1 MEAPTRLWPTA
12 LHVITPEADVRSPMW
27 QKMWERAG
35 VPPASVQ
42 WTALDRAAQPGWQ
55 PPAGVDGL
63 LLLGEL
69 ALQQMMF
76 ESNLFRWRGR
86 TMRTYRFRTGMPMT
100 LLSTLRVT
108 DLLPRAQAGQVVD
121 QLANRPARFQGV
133 WVRDVQHAMA
143 TVGVYHHHEPQYLLN
158 PGQGDWQAWVRD
170 ALQGTTPLS
179 FDIETQYTPKG
190 IRSEAEDEETPIAE
204 GALLRIAFS
213 HTPYAGV
220 SVPWQQEYLEG
231 ITALLR
237 SARPKLGWNCPTPEH
252 KILTWDQRWVEAGTL
267 TVGDRLLAFD
277 EEIPGPGRRRR
288 YREATVVACE
298 RAQSPVMAVT
308 FDDGTVVKVTPE
320 HKWLVARGQ
329 ACNNARWVET
339 AALTPGCRIAQV
351 LDVWEDNTSRNAG
364 YLAGFFD
371 GEGALG
377 QFQVTASQNAGPLYE
392 HVKTVMAA
400 ERIPFKTCRSTTTG
414 KNHKVQKL
422 YVNGV
427 PQMLKF
433 LGTIRPQR
441 LLQNLAERHLGVFQT
456 KATRYRRVVSVE
468 ALGHREVVHLET
480 STHTYLLE
488 GFGAHNC
495 VAFDLPRLR
504 AEGIEVGGRVY
515 DYQDGWHLLQSDLP
529 KGLEWV
535 SSFYTDYAPWKHLSD
550 QSLAR
555 YAAIDVDVALQN
567 ARGIEADLRKAG
579 QWTLFERHVVDLMP
593 LLARAGRRGNRIDL
607 AYQADLVADMQAEK
621 GRLTDTAQ
629 AHVPRDLKPRT
640 TQATQPEPGIDHDVV
655 LVPATVKQCS
665 KCLQTIT
672 NKSAHLKGGKKNPCH
687 GADIQLVPGDKPTY
701 AIVEPFNLGSSAQL
715 ALYATA
721 HAHPV
726 GFNPKTKQ
734 PSMDKTQ
741 LEKLHKAV
749 GATHPVYGLALDYS
763 RVAKTLSTYIYQPD
777 AEGLIH
783 TQYVN
788 APSTGR
794 LASRN
799 YNLQNVGKRESNPWA
814 KKARRQIVAREGHIF
829 VQADSTSIEAVV
841 TGYLIGDPTFVEVAK
856 QSIHAYLTCKELGW
870 AFTPETIEQVKRE
883 HKALYNQFKTAV
895 YLLLYGGDPYL
906 MHMTNPELFPTKRS
920 AQDIQRKIFALM
932 PALPAW
938 QTRVREQAKREGVL
952 QSPWGYR
959 HHFYDVYTFKRDGQG
974 RITLDEQGAPEI
986 KLGQDAKRALAFIPQ
1001 NCAGAFCRDSLLQI
1015 GESSWGAYMPANV
1028 SVHDGYLLEVPEAMA
1043 DAAEAFLIKVL
1054 TRPVPE
1060 LGGLQIPCETD
1071 RGYNWADW
1079 SPDNPRGMRPGHKV
1093 LV

>member
-42 WTALDRAAQPGWQ
+42 WTALDRAVQPGWQ
-55 PPAGVDGL
+55 PPAGVEGL

-69 ALQQMMF
+69 ALQQMQF

-108 DLLPRAQAGQVVD
+108 DLLPRAQTGQVVD

-190 IRSEAEDEETPIAE
+190 IRSETEDDETPVAE
-204 GALLRIAFS
+204 GAMLRIAFS

-237 SARPKLGWNCPTPEH
+237 SARPKLGWNC
-252 KILTWDQRWVEAGTL
+252 L
-267 TVGDRLLAFD
+267 
-277 EEIPGPGRRRR
+277 
-288 YREATVVACE
+288 
-298 RAQSPVMAVT
+298 
-308 FDDGTVVKVTPE
+308 
-320 HKWLVARGQ
+320 
-329 ACNNARWVET
+329 
-339 AALTPGCRIAQV
+339 
-351 LDVWEDNTSRNAG
+351 
-364 YLAGFFD
+364 
-371 GEGALG
+371 
-377 QFQVTASQNAGPLYE
+377 
-392 HVKTVMAA
+392 
-400 ERIPFKTCRSTTTG
+400 
-414 KNHKVQKL
+414 
-422 YVNGV
+422 
-427 PQMLKF
+427 
-433 LGTIRPQR
+433 
-441 LLQNLAERHLGVFQT
+441 
-456 KATRYRRVVSVE
+456 
-468 ALGHREVVHLET
+468 
-480 STHTYLLE
+480 
-488 GFGAHNC
+488 
-495 VAFDLPRLR
+495 AFDLPRLR

-515 DYQDGWHLLQSDLP
+515 DYQDGWSLLQSDLP

-535 SSFYTDYAPWKHLSD
+535 SSFYTDYAPWKHLSE

-607 AYQADLVADMQAEK
+607 TYQAALVADMQAEK
-621 GRLTDTAQ
+621 GRLTDAAQ
-629 AHVPRDLKPRT
+629 AHVPRDLKPRA
-640 TQATQPEPGIDHDVV
+640 TQATLPEPGVDHDVV

-687 GADIQLVPGDKPTY
+687 GAEIQLVPGTKPTY
-701 AIVEPFNLGSSAQL
+701 AVIEPFNLGSSAQL
-715 ALYATA
+715 AVYATA
-721 HAHPV
+721 HTHPV

-799 YNLQNVGKRESNPWA
+799 YNLQNVGKRETNPWA
-814 KKARRQIVAREGHIF
+814 KKARRQIVARDGHIF

-920 AQDIQRKIFALM
+920 AHDIQRKIFALM

-974 RITLDEQGAPEI
+974 RITLDEQGVPEI

-1001 NCAGAFCRDSLLQI
+1001 NCAGAFCRDSLLRI

-1043 DAAEAFLIKVL
+1043 DAAEAFLVNVL

-1079 SPDNPRGMRPGHKV
+1079 SPDNPRGMRPGQKV
-1093 LV
+1093 HV

>member
-42 WTALDRAAQPGWQ
+42 WTALDRAVQPGWQ
-55 PPAGVDGL
+55 PPAGVEGL

-69 ALQQMMF
+69 ALQQMQF

-108 DLLPRAQAGQVVD
+108 DLLPRAQTGQVVD

-190 IRSEAEDEETPIAE
+190 IRSETEDDETPVAE
-204 GALLRIAFS
+204 GAMLRIAFS
-213 HTPYAGV
+213 HTPFAGV

-237 SARPKLGWNCPTPEH
+237 SARPKLGWNC
-252 KILTWDQRWVEAGTL
+252 L
-267 TVGDRLLAFD
+267 
-277 EEIPGPGRRRR
+277 
-288 YREATVVACE
+288 
-298 RAQSPVMAVT
+298 
-308 FDDGTVVKVTPE
+308 
-320 HKWLVARGQ
+320 
-329 ACNNARWVET
+329 
-339 AALTPGCRIAQV
+339 
-351 LDVWEDNTSRNAG
+351 
-364 YLAGFFD
+364 
-371 GEGALG
+371 
-377 QFQVTASQNAGPLYE
+377 
-392 HVKTVMAA
+392 
-400 ERIPFKTCRSTTTG
+400 
-414 KNHKVQKL
+414 
-422 YVNGV
+422 
-427 PQMLKF
+427 
-433 LGTIRPQR
+433 
-441 LLQNLAERHLGVFQT
+441 
-456 KATRYRRVVSVE
+456 
-468 ALGHREVVHLET
+468 
-480 STHTYLLE
+480 
-488 GFGAHNC
+488 
-495 VAFDLPRLR
+495 AFDLPRLR

-535 SSFYTDYAPWKHLSD
+535 SSFYTDYAPWKHLSE

-607 AYQADLVADMQAEK
+607 TYQAALVADMQAEK
-621 GRLTDTAQ
+621 GRLTDAAQ
-629 AHVPRDLKPRT
+629 THVPRDLKPRA
-640 TQATQPEPGIDHDVV
+640 TQATLPEPGVDHDVV
-655 LVPATVKQCS
+655 LVPATVKQCA

-687 GADIQLVPGDKPTY
+687 GAEIQLVPGTKPTY
-701 AIVEPFNLGSSAQL
+701 AVIEPFNLGSSAQL

-721 HAHPV
+721 HTHPV

-799 YNLQNVGKRESNPWA
+799 YNLQNVGKRETNPWA
-814 KKARRQIVAREGHIF
+814 KKARRQIVARDGHIF

-974 RITLDEQGAPEI
+974 RITLDEQGVPEI

-1001 NCAGAFCRDSLLQI
+1001 NCAGAFCRDSLLRI

-1043 DAAEAFLIKVL
+1043 DAAEAFLVKVL

-1079 SPDNPRGMRPGHKV
+1079 SPDNPRGMRPGQKV
-1093 LV
+1093 HV

>member
-42 WTALDRAAQPGWQ
+42 WTALDRAVQPGWQ
-55 PPAGVDGL
+55 PPAGVEGL

-69 ALQQMMF
+69 ALQQMQF

-108 DLLPRAQAGQVVD
+108 DLLPRAQTGQVVD

-190 IRSEAEDEETPIAE
+190 IRSETEDDETPVAE
-204 GALLRIAFS
+204 GAMLRIAFS
-213 HTPYAGV
+213 HTPFAGV

-237 SARPKLGWNCPTPEH
+237 SARPKLGWNC
-252 KILTWDQRWVEAGTL
+252 L
-267 TVGDRLLAFD
+267 
-277 EEIPGPGRRRR
+277 
-288 YREATVVACE
+288 
-298 RAQSPVMAVT
+298 
-308 FDDGTVVKVTPE
+308 
-320 HKWLVARGQ
+320 
-329 ACNNARWVET
+329 
-339 AALTPGCRIAQV
+339 
-351 LDVWEDNTSRNAG
+351 
-364 YLAGFFD
+364 
-371 GEGALG
+371 
-377 QFQVTASQNAGPLYE
+377 
-392 HVKTVMAA
+392 
-400 ERIPFKTCRSTTTG
+400 
-414 KNHKVQKL
+414 
-422 YVNGV
+422 
-427 PQMLKF
+427 
-433 LGTIRPQR
+433 
-441 LLQNLAERHLGVFQT
+441 
-456 KATRYRRVVSVE
+456 
-468 ALGHREVVHLET
+468 
-480 STHTYLLE
+480 
-488 GFGAHNC
+488 
-495 VAFDLPRLR
+495 AFDLPRLR

-535 SSFYTDYAPWKHLSD
+535 SSFYTDYAPWKHLSE

-607 AYQADLVADMQAEK
+607 TYQAALVADMQAEK
-621 GRLTDTAQ
+621 GRLTDAAQ
-629 AHVPRDLKPRT
+629 THVPRDLKPRA
-640 TQATQPEPGIDHDVV
+640 TQATLPEPGVDHDVV
-655 LVPATVKQCS
+655 LVPATVKQCA

-687 GADIQLVPGDKPTY
+687 GAEIQLVPGTKPTY
-701 AIVEPFNLGSSAQL
+701 AVIEPFNLGSSAQL

-721 HAHPV
+721 HTHPV

-799 YNLQNVGKRESNPWA
+799 YNLQNVGKRETNPWA
-814 KKARRQIVAREGHIF
+814 KKARRQIVARDGHIF

-920 AQDIQRKIFALM
+920 AHDIQRKIFALM

-974 RITLDEQGAPEI
+974 RITLDEQGVPEI

-1001 NCAGAFCRDSLLQI
+1001 NCAGAFCRDSLLRI

-1043 DAAEAFLIKVL
+1043 DAAEAFLVNVL

-1079 SPDNPRGMRPGHKV
+1079 SPDDNPRGMRPGQKV
-1093 LV
+1093 HV

>member
-1 MEAPTRLWPTA
+1 VEAPTRLWPTA

-42 WTALDRAAQPGWQ
+42 WTALDRAVQPGWQ
-55 PPAGVDGL
+55 PPAGVEGL

-69 ALQQMMF
+69 ALQQMQF

-108 DLLPRAQAGQVVD
+108 DLLPRAQTGQVVD

-190 IRSEAEDEETPIAE
+190 IRSETEDDETPVAE
-204 GALLRIAFS
+204 GAMLRIAFS
-213 HTPYAGV
+213 HTPFAGV

-237 SARPKLGWNCPTPEH
+237 SARPKLGWNC
-252 KILTWDQRWVEAGTL
+252 L
-267 TVGDRLLAFD
+267 
-277 EEIPGPGRRRR
+277 
-288 YREATVVACE
+288 
-298 RAQSPVMAVT
+298 
-308 FDDGTVVKVTPE
+308 
-320 HKWLVARGQ
+320 
-329 ACNNARWVET
+329 
-339 AALTPGCRIAQV
+339 
-351 LDVWEDNTSRNAG
+351 
-364 YLAGFFD
+364 
-371 GEGALG
+371 
-377 QFQVTASQNAGPLYE
+377 
-392 HVKTVMAA
+392 
-400 ERIPFKTCRSTTTG
+400 
-414 KNHKVQKL
+414 
-422 YVNGV
+422 
-427 PQMLKF
+427 
-433 LGTIRPQR
+433 
-441 LLQNLAERHLGVFQT
+441 
-456 KATRYRRVVSVE
+456 
-468 ALGHREVVHLET
+468 
-480 STHTYLLE
+480 
-488 GFGAHNC
+488 
-495 VAFDLPRLR
+495 AFDLPRLR

-535 SSFYTDYAPWKHLSD
+535 SSFYTDYAPWKHLSE

-607 AYQADLVADMQAEK
+607 TYQAALVADMQAEK
-621 GRLTDTAQ
+621 GRLTDAAQ
-629 AHVPRDLKPRT
+629 THVPRDLKPRA
-640 TQATQPEPGIDHDVV
+640 TQATLPEPGVDHDVV
-655 LVPATVKQCS
+655 LVPATVKQCA

-687 GADIQLVPGDKPTY
+687 GAEIQLVPGTKPTY
-701 AIVEPFNLGSSAQL
+701 AVIEPFNLGSSAQL
-715 ALYATA
+715 AVYATA
-721 HAHPV
+721 HTHPV

-749 GATHPVYGLALDYS
+749 GAAHPVYGLALDYS

-799 YNLQNVGKRESNPWA
+799 YNLQNVGKRETNPWA
-814 KKARRQIVAREGHIF
+814 KKARRQIVARDGHIF

-920 AQDIQRKIFALM
+920 AHDIQRKIFALM

-974 RITLDEQGAPEI
+974 RITLDEQGVPEI

-1001 NCAGAFCRDSLLQI
+1001 NCAGAFCRDSLLRI

-1043 DAAEAFLIKVL
+1043 DAAEAFLVNIL

-1079 SPDNPRGMRPGHKV
+1079 SPDNPRGMRPGQKV
-1093 LV
+1093 HV

>member
-42 WTALDRAAQPGWQ
+42 WTALDRAVQPGWQ
-55 PPAGVDGL
+55 PPAGVEGL

-69 ALQQMMF
+69 ALQQMQF

-108 DLLPRAQAGQVVD
+108 DLLPRAQTGQVVD

-190 IRSEAEDEETPIAE
+190 IRSETEDDETPVAE
-204 GALLRIAFS
+204 GAMLRIAFS

-237 SARPKLGWNCPTPEH
+237 SARPKLGWNC
-252 KILTWDQRWVEAGTL
+252 L
-267 TVGDRLLAFD
+267 
-277 EEIPGPGRRRR
+277 
-288 YREATVVACE
+288 
-298 RAQSPVMAVT
+298 
-308 FDDGTVVKVTPE
+308 
-320 HKWLVARGQ
+320 
-329 ACNNARWVET
+329 
-339 AALTPGCRIAQV
+339 
-351 LDVWEDNTSRNAG
+351 
-364 YLAGFFD
+364 
-371 GEGALG
+371 
-377 QFQVTASQNAGPLYE
+377 
-392 HVKTVMAA
+392 
-400 ERIPFKTCRSTTTG
+400 
-414 KNHKVQKL
+414 
-422 YVNGV
+422 
-427 PQMLKF
+427 
-433 LGTIRPQR
+433 
-441 LLQNLAERHLGVFQT
+441 
-456 KATRYRRVVSVE
+456 
-468 ALGHREVVHLET
+468 
-480 STHTYLLE
+480 
-488 GFGAHNC
+488 
-495 VAFDLPRLR
+495 AFDLPRLR

-535 SSFYTDYAPWKHLSD
+535 SSFYTDYAPWKHLSE

-567 ARGIEADLRKAG
+567 ARGIEADLRTAG

-607 AYQADLVADMQAEK
+607 TYQAALVADMQAEK
-621 GRLTDTAQ
+621 GRLTDAAQ
-629 AHVPRDLKPRT
+629 AHVPRDLKPRA
-640 TQATQPEPGIDHDVV
+640 TQATLPEPGVDHDVV

-687 GADIQLVPGDKPTY
+687 GAEIQLVPGTKPTY
-701 AIVEPFNLGSSAQL
+701 AVIEPFNLGSSAQL
-715 ALYATA
+715 AVYATA
-721 HAHPV
+721 HTHPV

-799 YNLQNVGKRESNPWA
+799 YNLQNVGKRETNPWA
-814 KKARRQIVAREGHIF
+814 KKARRQIVARDGHIF

-920 AQDIQRKIFALM
+920 AHDIQRKIFALM

-974 RITLDEQGAPEI
+974 RITLDEQGVPEI

-1001 NCAGAFCRDSLLQI
+1001 NCAGAFCRDSLLRI

-1043 DAAEAFLIKVL
+1043 DAAEAFLVNVL

-1079 SPDNPRGMRPGHKV
+1079 SPDNPRGMRPGQKV
-1093 LV
+1093 HV

>member
-42 WTALDRAAQPGWQ
+42 WTALDRAVQPGWQ
-55 PPAGVDGL
+55 PPAGVEGL

-69 ALQQMMF
+69 ALQQMQF

-108 DLLPRAQAGQVVD
+108 DLLPRAQTGQVVD

-190 IRSEAEDEETPIAE
+190 IRSETEDDETPVAE
-204 GALLRIAFS
+204 GAMLRIAFS
-213 HTPYAGV
+213 HTPFAGV

-237 SARPKLGWNCPTPEH
+237 SARPKLGWNC
-252 KILTWDQRWVEAGTL
+252 L
-267 TVGDRLLAFD
+267 
-277 EEIPGPGRRRR
+277 
-288 YREATVVACE
+288 
-298 RAQSPVMAVT
+298 
-308 FDDGTVVKVTPE
+308 
-320 HKWLVARGQ
+320 
-329 ACNNARWVET
+329 
-339 AALTPGCRIAQV
+339 
-351 LDVWEDNTSRNAG
+351 
-364 YLAGFFD
+364 
-371 GEGALG
+371 
-377 QFQVTASQNAGPLYE
+377 
-392 HVKTVMAA
+392 
-400 ERIPFKTCRSTTTG
+400 
-414 KNHKVQKL
+414 
-422 YVNGV
+422 
-427 PQMLKF
+427 
-433 LGTIRPQR
+433 
-441 LLQNLAERHLGVFQT
+441 
-456 KATRYRRVVSVE
+456 
-468 ALGHREVVHLET
+468 
-480 STHTYLLE
+480 
-488 GFGAHNC
+488 
-495 VAFDLPRLR
+495 AFDLPRLR

-535 SSFYTDYAPWKHLSD
+535 SSFYTDYAPWKHLSE

-567 ARGIEADLRKAG
+567 ARGIEADLRTAG

-607 AYQADLVADMQAEK
+607 TYQAALVADMQAEK
-621 GRLTDTAQ
+621 GRLTDAAQ
-629 AHVPRDLKPRT
+629 THVPRDLKPRA
-640 TQATQPEPGIDHDVV
+640 TQATLPEPGVDHDVV
-655 LVPATVKQCS
+655 LVPATVKQCA

-687 GADIQLVPGDKPTY
+687 GAEIQLVPGTKPTY
-701 AIVEPFNLGSSAQL
+701 AVIEPFNLGSSAQL

-721 HAHPV
+721 HTHPV

-799 YNLQNVGKRESNPWA
+799 YNLQNVGKRETNPWA
-814 KKARRQIVAREGHIF
+814 KKARRQIVARDGHIF

-920 AQDIQRKIFALM
+920 AHDIQRKIFALM

-938 QTRVREQAKREGVL
+938 QTRVREQAKREGML

-974 RITLDEQGAPEI
+974 RITLDEQGVPEI

-1001 NCAGAFCRDSLLQI
+1001 NCAGAFCRDSLLRI

-1043 DAAEAFLIKVL
+1043 DAAEAFLVNVL

-1079 SPDNPRGMRPGHKV
+1079 SPDNPRGMRPGQKV
-1093 LV
+1093 HV

>member
-42 WTALDRAAQPGWQ
+42 WTALDRAVQPGWQ
-55 PPAGVDGL
+55 PPAGVEGL

-69 ALQQMMF
+69 ALQQMQF

-108 DLLPRAQAGQVVD
+108 DLLPRAQTGQVVD

-190 IRSEAEDEETPIAE
+190 IRSETEDDETPVAE
-204 GALLRIAFS
+204 GAMLRIAFS
-213 HTPYAGV
+213 HTPFAGV

-237 SARPKLGWNCPTPEH
+237 SARPKLGWNC
-252 KILTWDQRWVEAGTL
+252 L
-267 TVGDRLLAFD
+267 
-277 EEIPGPGRRRR
+277 
-288 YREATVVACE
+288 
-298 RAQSPVMAVT
+298 
-308 FDDGTVVKVTPE
+308 
-320 HKWLVARGQ
+320 
-329 ACNNARWVET
+329 
-339 AALTPGCRIAQV
+339 
-351 LDVWEDNTSRNAG
+351 
-364 YLAGFFD
+364 
-371 GEGALG
+371 
-377 QFQVTASQNAGPLYE
+377 
-392 HVKTVMAA
+392 
-400 ERIPFKTCRSTTTG
+400 
-414 KNHKVQKL
+414 
-422 YVNGV
+422 
-427 PQMLKF
+427 
-433 LGTIRPQR
+433 
-441 LLQNLAERHLGVFQT
+441 
-456 KATRYRRVVSVE
+456 
-468 ALGHREVVHLET
+468 
-480 STHTYLLE
+480 
-488 GFGAHNC
+488 
-495 VAFDLPRLR
+495 AFDLPRLR

-535 SSFYTDYAPWKHLSD
+535 SSFYTDYAPWKHLSE

-567 ARGIEADLRKAG
+567 ARGIEADLRTAG

-607 AYQADLVADMQAEK
+607 TYQAALVADMQAEK
-621 GRLTDTAQ
+621 GRLTDAAQ
-629 AHVPRDLKPRT
+629 THVPRDLKPRA
-640 TQATQPEPGIDHDVV
+640 TQATLPEPGVDHDVV
-655 LVPATVKQCS
+655 LVPATVKQCA

-687 GADIQLVPGDKPTY
+687 GAEIQLVPGTKPTY
-701 AIVEPFNLGSSAQL
+701 AVIEPFNLGSSAQL

-721 HAHPV
+721 HTHPV

-799 YNLQNVGKRESNPWA
+799 YNLQNVGKRETNPWA
-814 KKARRQIVAREGHIF
+814 KKARRQIVARDGHIF

-920 AQDIQRKIFALM
+920 AHDIQRKIFALM

-974 RITLDEQGAPEI
+974 RITLDEQGVPEI

-1015 GESSWGAYMPANV
+1015 GESAWGAYMPANV

-1043 DAAEAFLIKVL
+1043 DAAEAFLVKVL

-1079 SPDNPRGMRPGHKV
+1079 SPDNPRGMRPGQKV
-1093 LV
+1093 HV

>member
-42 WTALDRAAQPGWQ
+42 WTALDRAVQPGWQ
-55 PPAGVDGL
+55 PPAGVEGL

-69 ALQQMMF
+69 ALQQMQF

-108 DLLPRAQAGQVVD
+108 DLLPRAQTGQVVD

-190 IRSEAEDEETPIAE
+190 IRSETEDDETPVAE
-204 GALLRIAFS
+204 GAMLRIAFS
-213 HTPYAGV
+213 HTPFAGV

-237 SARPKLGWNCPTPEH
+237 SARPKLGWNC
-252 KILTWDQRWVEAGTL
+252 L
-267 TVGDRLLAFD
+267 
-277 EEIPGPGRRRR
+277 
-288 YREATVVACE
+288 
-298 RAQSPVMAVT
+298 
-308 FDDGTVVKVTPE
+308 
-320 HKWLVARGQ
+320 
-329 ACNNARWVET
+329 
-339 AALTPGCRIAQV
+339 
-351 LDVWEDNTSRNAG
+351 
-364 YLAGFFD
+364 
-371 GEGALG
+371 
-377 QFQVTASQNAGPLYE
+377 
-392 HVKTVMAA
+392 
-400 ERIPFKTCRSTTTG
+400 
-414 KNHKVQKL
+414 
-422 YVNGV
+422 
-427 PQMLKF
+427 
-433 LGTIRPQR
+433 
-441 LLQNLAERHLGVFQT
+441 
-456 KATRYRRVVSVE
+456 
-468 ALGHREVVHLET
+468 
-480 STHTYLLE
+480 
-488 GFGAHNC
+488 
-495 VAFDLPRLR
+495 AFDLPRLR

-535 SSFYTDYAPWKHLSD
+535 SSFYTDYAPWKHLSE

-567 ARGIEADLRKAG
+567 ARGIEADLRTAG

-607 AYQADLVADMQAEK
+607 TYQAALVADMQAEK
-621 GRLTDTAQ
+621 GRLTDAAQ
-629 AHVPRDLKPRT
+629 THVPRDLKPRA
-640 TQATQPEPGIDHDVV
+640 TQATLPEPGVDHDVV
-655 LVPATVKQCS
+655 LVPATVKQCA

-687 GADIQLVPGDKPTY
+687 GAEIQLVPGTKPTY
-701 AIVEPFNLGSSAQL
+701 AVIEPFNLGSSAQL

-721 HAHPV
+721 HTHPV

-799 YNLQNVGKRESNPWA
+799 YNLQNVGKRETNPWA
-814 KKARRQIVAREGHIF
+814 KKARRQIVARDGHIF

-974 RITLDEQGAPEI
+974 RITLDEQGVPEI

-1001 NCAGAFCRDSLLQI
+1001 NCAGAFCRDSLLRI

-1043 DAAEAFLIKVL
+1043 DAAEAFLVNVL

-1079 SPDNPRGMRPGHKV
+1079 SPDNPRGMRPGQKV
-1093 LV
+1093 HV

>member
-42 WTALDRAAQPGWQ
+42 WTALDRAVQPGWQ
-55 PPAGVDGL
+55 PPAGVEGL

-69 ALQQMMF
+69 ALQQMQF

-108 DLLPRAQAGQVVD
+108 DLLPRAQTGQVVD

-190 IRSEAEDEETPIAE
+190 IRSETEDDETPVAE
-204 GALLRIAFS
+204 GAMLRIAFS
-213 HTPYAGV
+213 HTPFAGV

-237 SARPKLGWNCPTPEH
+237 SARPKLGWNC
-252 KILTWDQRWVEAGTL
+252 L
-267 TVGDRLLAFD
+267 
-277 EEIPGPGRRRR
+277 
-288 YREATVVACE
+288 
-298 RAQSPVMAVT
+298 
-308 FDDGTVVKVTPE
+308 
-320 HKWLVARGQ
+320 
-329 ACNNARWVET
+329 
-339 AALTPGCRIAQV
+339 
-351 LDVWEDNTSRNAG
+351 
-364 YLAGFFD
+364 
-371 GEGALG
+371 
-377 QFQVTASQNAGPLYE
+377 
-392 HVKTVMAA
+392 
-400 ERIPFKTCRSTTTG
+400 
-414 KNHKVQKL
+414 
-422 YVNGV
+422 
-427 PQMLKF
+427 
-433 LGTIRPQR
+433 
-441 LLQNLAERHLGVFQT
+441 
-456 KATRYRRVVSVE
+456 
-468 ALGHREVVHLET
+468 
-480 STHTYLLE
+480 
-488 GFGAHNC
+488 
-495 VAFDLPRLR
+495 AFDLPRLR

-535 SSFYTDYAPWKHLSD
+535 SSFYTDYAPWKHLSE

-567 ARGIEADLRKAG
+567 ARGIEADLRTAG

-607 AYQADLVADMQAEK
+607 TYQAALVADMQAEK
-621 GRLTDTAQ
+621 GRLTDAAQ
-629 AHVPRDLKPRT
+629 THVPRDLKPRA
-640 TQATQPEPGIDHDVV
+640 TQATLPEPGVDHDVV
-655 LVPATVKQCS
+655 LVPATVKQCA

-687 GADIQLVPGDKPTY
+687 GAEIQLVPGTKPTY
-701 AIVEPFNLGSSAQL
+701 AVIEPFNLGSSAQL

-721 HAHPV
+721 HTHPV

-799 YNLQNVGKRESNPWA
+799 YNLQNVGKRETNPWA
-814 KKARRQIVAREGHIF
+814 KKARRQIVARDGHVF

-920 AQDIQRKIFALM
+920 AHDIQRKIFALM

-974 RITLDEQGAPEI
+974 RITLDEQGVPEI

-1001 NCAGAFCRDSLLQI
+1001 NCAGAFCRDSLLRI

-1043 DAAEAFLIKVL
+1043 DAAEAFLVNVL

-1079 SPDNPRGMRPGHKV
+1079 SPDNPRGMRPGQKV
-1093 LV
+1093 HV

>member
-42 WTALDRAAQPGWQ
+42 WTALDRAVQPGWQ
-55 PPAGVDGL
+55 PPAGVEGL

-69 ALQQMMF
+69 ALQQMQF

-108 DLLPRAQAGQVVD
+108 DLLPRAQTGQVVD

-190 IRSEAEDEETPIAE
+190 IRSETEDDETPVAE
-204 GALLRIAFS
+204 GAMLRIAFS
-213 HTPYAGV
+213 HTPFAGV

-237 SARPKLGWNCPTPEH
+237 SARPKLGWNC
-252 KILTWDQRWVEAGTL
+252 L
-267 TVGDRLLAFD
+267 
-277 EEIPGPGRRRR
+277 
-288 YREATVVACE
+288 
-298 RAQSPVMAVT
+298 
-308 FDDGTVVKVTPE
+308 
-320 HKWLVARGQ
+320 
-329 ACNNARWVET
+329 
-339 AALTPGCRIAQV
+339 
-351 LDVWEDNTSRNAG
+351 
-364 YLAGFFD
+364 
-371 GEGALG
+371 
-377 QFQVTASQNAGPLYE
+377 
-392 HVKTVMAA
+392 
-400 ERIPFKTCRSTTTG
+400 
-414 KNHKVQKL
+414 
-422 YVNGV
+422 
-427 PQMLKF
+427 
-433 LGTIRPQR
+433 
-441 LLQNLAERHLGVFQT
+441 
-456 KATRYRRVVSVE
+456 
-468 ALGHREVVHLET
+468 
-480 STHTYLLE
+480 
-488 GFGAHNC
+488 
-495 VAFDLPRLR
+495 AFDLPRLR

-535 SSFYTDYAPWKHLSD
+535 SSFYTDYAPWKHLSE

-567 ARGIEADLRKAG
+567 ARGIEADLRTAG

-607 AYQADLVADMQAEK
+607 TYQAALVADMQAEK
-621 GRLTDTAQ
+621 GRLTDAAQ
-629 AHVPRDLKPRT
+629 THVPRDLKPRA
-640 TQATQPEPGIDHDVV
+640 TQATLPEPGVDHDVV
-655 LVPATVKQCS
+655 LVPATVKQCA

-687 GADIQLVPGDKPTY
+687 GAEIQLVPGTKPTY
-701 AIVEPFNLGSSAQL
+701 AVIEPFNLGSSAQL

-721 HAHPV
+721 HTHPV

-799 YNLQNVGKRESNPWA
+799 YNLQNVGKRETNPWA
-814 KKARRQIVAREGHIF
+814 KKARRQIVARDGHIF

-920 AQDIQRKIFALM
+920 AHDIQRKIFALM

-938 QTRVREQAKREGVL
+938 QTRVREQAKREGML

-974 RITLDEQGAPEI
+974 RITLDEQGVPEI

-1015 GESSWGAYMPANV
+1015 GESAWGAYMPANV

-1043 DAAEAFLIKVL
+1043 DAAEAFLVNVL

-1079 SPDNPRGMRPGHKV
+1079 SPDNPRGMRPGQKV
-1093 LV
+1093 HV

>member
-42 WTALDRAAQPGWQ
+42 WTALDRAVQPGWQ
-55 PPAGVDGL
+55 PPAGVEGL

-69 ALQQMMF
+69 ALQQMQF

-108 DLLPRAQAGQVVD
+108 DLLPRAQTGQVVD

-190 IRSEAEDEETPIAE
+190 IRSETEDDETPVAE
-204 GALLRIAFS
+204 GAMLRIAFS
-213 HTPYAGV
+213 HTPFAGV

-237 SARPKLGWNCPTPEH
+237 SARPKLGWNC
-252 KILTWDQRWVEAGTL
+252 L
-267 TVGDRLLAFD
+267 
-277 EEIPGPGRRRR
+277 
-288 YREATVVACE
+288 
-298 RAQSPVMAVT
+298 
-308 FDDGTVVKVTPE
+308 
-320 HKWLVARGQ
+320 
-329 ACNNARWVET
+329 
-339 AALTPGCRIAQV
+339 
-351 LDVWEDNTSRNAG
+351 
-364 YLAGFFD
+364 
-371 GEGALG
+371 
-377 QFQVTASQNAGPLYE
+377 
-392 HVKTVMAA
+392 
-400 ERIPFKTCRSTTTG
+400 
-414 KNHKVQKL
+414 
-422 YVNGV
+422 
-427 PQMLKF
+427 
-433 LGTIRPQR
+433 
-441 LLQNLAERHLGVFQT
+441 
-456 KATRYRRVVSVE
+456 
-468 ALGHREVVHLET
+468 
-480 STHTYLLE
+480 
-488 GFGAHNC
+488 
-495 VAFDLPRLR
+495 AFDLPRLR

-535 SSFYTDYAPWKHLSD
+535 SSFYTDYAPWKHLSE

-607 AYQADLVADMQAEK
+607 TYQAALVADMQAEK
-621 GRLTDTAQ
+621 GRLTDAAQ
-629 AHVPRDLKPRT
+629 THVPRDLKPRA
-640 TQATQPEPGIDHDVV
+640 TQATLPEPGVDHDVV
-655 LVPATVKQCS
+655 LVPATVKQCA

-687 GADIQLVPGDKPTY
+687 GAEIQLVPGTKPTY
-701 AIVEPFNLGSSAQL
+701 AVIEPFNLGSSAQL
-715 ALYATA
+715 AVYATA
-721 HAHPV
+721 HTHPV

-749 GATHPVYGLALDYS
+749 GAAHPVYGLALDYS

-799 YNLQNVGKRESNPWA
+799 YNLQNVGKRETNPWA
-814 KKARRQIVAREGHIF
+814 KKARRQIVARDGHIF

-920 AQDIQRKIFALM
+920 AHDIQRKIFALM

-974 RITLDEQGAPEI
+974 RITLDEQGVPEI

-1001 NCAGAFCRDSLLQI
+1001 NCAGAFCRDSLLRI

-1043 DAAEAFLIKVL
+1043 DAAEAFLVNIL

-1079 SPDNPRGMRPGHKV
+1079 SPDNPRGMRPGQKV
-1093 LV
+1093 HV

>member
-42 WTALDRAAQPGWQ
+42 WTALDRAVQPGWQ
-55 PPAGVDGL
+55 PPAGVEGL

-69 ALQQMMF
+69 ALQQMQF

-108 DLLPRAQAGQVVD
+108 DLLPRAQTGQVVD

-190 IRSEAEDEETPIAE
+190 IRSETEDDETPVAE
-204 GALLRIAFS
+204 GAMLRIAFS
-213 HTPYAGV
+213 HTPFAGV

-237 SARPKLGWNCPTPEH
+237 SARPKLGWNC
-252 KILTWDQRWVEAGTL
+252 L
-267 TVGDRLLAFD
+267 
-277 EEIPGPGRRRR
+277 
-288 YREATVVACE
+288 
-298 RAQSPVMAVT
+298 
-308 FDDGTVVKVTPE
+308 
-320 HKWLVARGQ
+320 
-329 ACNNARWVET
+329 
-339 AALTPGCRIAQV
+339 
-351 LDVWEDNTSRNAG
+351 
-364 YLAGFFD
+364 
-371 GEGALG
+371 
-377 QFQVTASQNAGPLYE
+377 
-392 HVKTVMAA
+392 
-400 ERIPFKTCRSTTTG
+400 
-414 KNHKVQKL
+414 
-422 YVNGV
+422 
-427 PQMLKF
+427 
-433 LGTIRPQR
+433 
-441 LLQNLAERHLGVFQT
+441 
-456 KATRYRRVVSVE
+456 
-468 ALGHREVVHLET
+468 
-480 STHTYLLE
+480 
-488 GFGAHNC
+488 
-495 VAFDLPRLR
+495 AFDLPRLR

-535 SSFYTDYAPWKHLSD
+535 SSFYTDYAPWKHLSE

-567 ARGIEADLRKAG
+567 ARGIEADLRTAG

-607 AYQADLVADMQAEK
+607 TYQAALVADMQAEK
-621 GRLTDTAQ
+621 GRLTDAAQ
-629 AHVPRDLKPRT
+629 THVPRDLKPRA
-640 TQATQPEPGIDHDVV
+640 TQATLPEPGVDHDVV
-655 LVPATVKQCS
+655 LVPATVKQCA

-687 GADIQLVPGDKPTY
+687 GAEIQLVPGTKPTY
-701 AIVEPFNLGSSAQL
+701 AVIEPFNLGSSAQL

-721 HAHPV
+721 HTHPV

-799 YNLQNVGKRESNPWA
+799 YNLQNVGKRETNPWA
-814 KKARRQIVAREGHIF
+814 KKARRQIVARDGHIF

-920 AQDIQRKIFALM
+920 AHDIQRKIFALM

-974 RITLDEQGAPEI
+974 RITLDEQGVPEI

-1001 NCAGAFCRDSLLQI
+1001 NCAGAFCRDSLLRI

-1043 DAAEAFLIKVL
+1043 DAAEAFLVNVL

-1079 SPDNPRGMRPGHKV
+1079 SPDNPRGMRPGQKV
-1093 LV
+1093 HV

>member
-1 MEAPTRLWPTA
+1 
-12 LHVITPEADVRSPMW
+12 
-27 QKMWERAG
+27 
-35 VPPASVQ
+35 
-42 WTALDRAAQPGWQ
+42 
-55 PPAGVDGL
+55 
-63 LLLGEL
+63 
-69 ALQQMMF
+69 
-76 ESNLFRWRGR
+76 
-86 TMRTYRFRTGMPMT
+86 
-100 LLSTLRVT
+100 
-108 DLLPRAQAGQVVD
+108 
-121 QLANRPARFQGV
+121 
-133 WVRDVQHAMA
+133 
-143 TVGVYHHHEPQYLLN
+143 
-158 PGQGDWQAWVRD
+158 
-170 ALQGTTPLS
+170 
-179 FDIETQYTPKG
+179 
-190 IRSEAEDEETPIAE
+190 
-204 GALLRIAFS
+204 
-213 HTPYAGV
+213 
-220 SVPWQQEYLEG
+220 
-231 ITALLR
+231 
-237 SARPKLGWNCPTPEH
+237 
-252 KILTWDQRWVEAGTL
+252 
-267 TVGDRLLAFD
+267 
-277 EEIPGPGRRRR
+277 
-288 YREATVVACE
+288 
-298 RAQSPVMAVT
+298 
-308 FDDGTVVKVTPE
+308 
-320 HKWLVARGQ
+320 
-329 ACNNARWVET
+329 
-339 AALTPGCRIAQV
+339 
-351 LDVWEDNTSRNAG
+351 
-364 YLAGFFD
+364 
-371 GEGALG
+371 
-377 QFQVTASQNAGPLYE
+377 
-392 HVKTVMAA
+392 
-400 ERIPFKTCRSTTTG
+400 
-414 KNHKVQKL
+414 
-422 YVNGV
+422 
-427 PQMLKF
+427 
-433 LGTIRPQR
+433 
-441 LLQNLAERHLGVFQT
+441 
-456 KATRYRRVVSVE
+456 
-468 ALGHREVVHLET
+468 
-480 STHTYLLE
+480 
-488 GFGAHNC
+488 
-495 VAFDLPRLR
+495 
-504 AEGIEVGGRVY
+504 
-515 DYQDGWHLLQSDLP
+515 
-529 KGLEWV
+529 
-535 SSFYTDYAPWKHLSD
+535 
-550 QSLAR
+550 
-555 YAAIDVDVALQN
+555 
-567 ARGIEADLRKAG
+567 
-579 QWTLFERHVVDLMP
+579 
-593 LLARAGRRGNRIDL
+593 
-607 AYQADLVADMQAEK
+607 
-621 GRLTDTAQ
+621 
-629 AHVPRDLKPRT
+629 VPRDLKPRA
-640 TQATQPEPGIDHDVV
+640 TQVTQPEPGVDHDVV

-687 GADIQLVPGDKPTY
+687 GAEIQQVPGEKPTY
-701 AIVEPFNLGSSAQL
+701 AVVEPFNLGSSAQL

-749 GATHPVYGLALDYS
+749 GTTHPVYGLALDYS

-799 YNLQNVGKRESNPWA
+799 YNLQNVGKRETNPWA
-814 KKARRQIVAREGHIF
+814 KKARRQIVARDGHVF

-974 RITLDEQGAPEI
+974 RITLDEQGVPEI

-1015 GESSWGAYMPANV
+1015 GESAWGAYMPANV

-1043 DAAEAFLIKVL
+1043 DAAEAFLVKVL

-1079 SPDNPRGMRPGHKV
+1079 SPDNPRGMRPGQKV
-1093 LV
+1093 HV